1 MAYEQKPNTGSLFK
15 SDKAGSD
22 TSPSHT
28 GSINID
34 GVNYWLNAWVNEI
47 KSGAKKGTKYFSLKV
62 KPKEVK
68 VDSHNQAKANGYA
81 PVDDQDVIPF

>member
-15 SDKAGSD
+15 NNKKESDKH
-22 TSPSHT
+22 PSHA

-34 GVNYWLNAWVNEI
+34 GVTYWLSGWVNETT
-47 KSGAKKGTKYFSLKV
+47 KGEKYFSLKV

-68 VDSHNQAKANGYA
+68 LDSHNQAKANAYQ
-81 PVDDQDVIPF
+81 PEPFDNSEIPF